1 MLRTNATLRIRIITG
16 AVLLVALVLVA
27 RLYQVQVVHGK
38 GYRESAE
45 QQYVRTV
52 QNVFN
57 RGSVFF
63 TTRHGEYVSAATIKT
78 GFLLAV
84 NPSLLESK
92 DETYEKLNA
101 VVPIVREEFDK
112 RTAGGKQNGKNTYY
126 QVATHL
132 SREQGAA
139 INALDLPGV
148 TLYRDQW
155 RYYPGNALAAHA
167 VGFMAYDGDDLT
179 GRYGL
184 ERYYNDTLLRATGTL
199 SVNFFAEI
207 FSNIGNAIF
216 QNDKH
221 KTGDLV
227 TSIEPT
233 VQRTLEDELKG
244 IEDKWQSKLSGG
256 IIINPKT
263 GEMYAF
269 GVSPSFDLNNRA
281 DVSIEQFRN
290 PLVESVYEMGSI
302 IKPLTMAAGLDSGA
316 ITPQSTYYDA
326 GYLDL
331 DGYTIKNFDGK
342 GRGTVPMQEILNQ
355 SLNTGA
361 AYIAGKMGGEKF
373 SDYFKK
379 LQLGSE
385 TGIDL
390 PSEGRGLISN
400 LDTPRMLEHANASF
414 GQGIAMTPI
423 ETARALSALANHG
436 VLVTPHIGSKV
447 VYTDGTEQQITYPDD
462 GRVYGEK
469 AAEEVTRMLV
479 EVVDTSLRHGEYK
492 MEHYS
497 VAAKTGTAQ
506 IANPAG
512 GGYYDDRFLH
522 SFFGYFP
529 AYDPQFLVFLYT
541 VEPGHVRYASETLT
555 EPFMHIARFLINYYD
570 IPPDR

>member
-1 MLRTNATLRIRIITG
+1 MLRTNATVRIRVIT
-16 AVLLVALVLVA
+16 AVVLLVALVLIV
-27 RLYQVQVVHGK
+27 RLYQVQVLHGSD
-38 GYRESAE
+38 YRESAQ

-57 RGSVFF
+57 RGSIFF
-63 TTRHGEYVSAATIKT
+63 ATRHGDYVSAATIKT

-84 NPSLLESK
+84 NPSLLRSK
-92 DETYEKLNA
+92 EETYEKLNA
-101 VVPIVREEFDK
+101 IVPIDRAEFNK
-112 RTAGGKQNGKNTYY
+112 RTVDGKTAYY
-126 QVATHL
+126 EVATHL
-132 SREQGAA
+132 GKEQSAA

-148 TLYRDQW
+148 SLYRDQW
-155 RYYPGNALAAHA
+155 RYYPGGALAAHT

-184 ERYYNDTLLRATGTL
+184 ERYYNDTLLRESDKL
-199 SVNFFAEI
+199 LVNFFAEI
-207 FSNIGNAIF
+207 FSNIGDALFRI
-216 QNDKH
+216 DTH
-221 KTGDLV
+221 KTGDV
-227 TSIEPT
+227 STSIEPT
-233 VQRTLEDELKG
+233 VQRTLEDELKK
-244 IEDKWQSKLSGG
+244 IEDTWQSKLSGG
-256 IIINPKT
+256 IVINPKT
-263 GEMYAF
+263 GEIYAL
-269 GVSPSFDLNNRA
+269 GVSPSFDLNDRA
-281 DVSIEQFRN
+281 DVGIEQFKN

-326 GYLDL
+326 GFLDL

-361 AYIAGKMGGEKF
+361 AFIAGKMGGEKF
-373 SDYFKK
+373 GDYFRK
-379 LQLGSE
+379 LQFGTE

-390 PSEGRGLISN
+390 PSEAHGLVGN
-400 LDTPRMLEHANASF
+400 LESPRMIEYATASF

-423 ETARALSALANHG
+423 ETVRAMSALANGG
-436 VLVTPHIGSKV
+436 VLVTPHIGSKIM
-447 VYTDGTEQQITYPDD
+447 YTDGSEQKISYPDD

-469 AAEEVTRMLV
+469 AAEETTRMLV
-479 EVVDTSLRHGEYK
+479 EVVDTSLRHGAYK

-555 EPFMHIARFLINYYD
+555 EPFMNIARFLINYYD